1 MNPQTAIG
9 SPQRAP
15 AGNPPG
21 AAHFVEYALWYL
33 RTELAPTPG
42 RFDAMVRTLLA
53 SIIVTIVSMALEVP
67 LLSLSLFVIFMVNQ
81 ENVVRARMVAI
92 GIVVTAT
99 VGAAL
104 AILILRYTI
113 DDALMRIVVCA
124 LIVFACAYF
133 QRVCKLGILF
143 SLISLVVVFGQAA
156 ADDIHSGE
164 VIVRLCLWA
173 WVSVVYPTAV
183 ALIINL
189 WVLPARPERQFADEA
204 CRQLAGV
211 GQYLAHLV
219 AGEGWQ
225 PGPTSEGGPQASMK
239 LLQLQQACALQ
250 DKCSLWAG
258 KTGMLLIGAID
269 QLTATAAANGNH
281 PVVLSDAQC
290 GLVERILAQ
299 VDAIAVAIQG
309 QVSPVQT
316 EPWAG
321 VVLPP
326 DTPGTIRDVVCALR
340 LLFDTGALHEPAV
353 LLEEDPMFVA
363 DAWINP
369 SYMHIA
375 LKTMLSTYICY
386 TIYTGLSWPG
396 IHTSMLTCIIVAV
409 PGLGASTLKGAL
421 RIGGCLAGSLA
432 ALVATVFLMPHL
444 DSLTGLLLMVV
455 PIVAFSAW
463 VTAGSE
469 RISYAGLQVVFAFAL
484 SVLDHFGPTTNLTEM
499 RDRLVGVLLGV
510 TVSAIVNVYLW
521 PDSNHEPLLRQARQL
536 MDAINDLARKPQ
548 VEQPADVLAAQRL
561 RIWVLIAQCEQGLS
575 ERLLEPGQ
583 QIADRHELLALTT
596 QWTANAFR
604 IVQRITRARWSHASV
619 DEGTETALAELNAQM
634 AIMTNWTADARRSA

>member
-1 MNPQTAIG
+1 MNPQTVIG
-9 SPQRAP
+9 SKRPAP
-15 AGNPPG
+15 AGYP
-21 AAHFVEYALWYL
+21 AAAARFVEQAWRYL

-113 DDALMRIVVCA
+113 DDAAVRIVVCA
-124 LIVFACAYF
+124 MVVCVCAYF

-156 ADDIHSGE
+156 ADDIQSGE
-164 VIVRLCLWA
+164 VIIRLCLWA

-211 GQYLAHLV
+211 ARYLEDL
-219 AGEGWQ
+219 AGGVPWQ
-225 PGPTSEGGPQASMK
+225 PGQALECGPQATVQ
-239 LLQLQQACALQ
+239 LLQFQQACASA
-250 DKCSLWAG
+250 DPHSLWASKAG
-258 KTGMLLIGAID
+258 LLLISAID
-269 QLTATAAANGNH
+269 QLTATVAAHAAQ
-281 PVVLSDAQC
+281 PVGLSVAQR
-290 GLVERILAQ
+290 GLVGRIGAQ
-299 VDAIAVAIQG
+299 VHDLVVAIQG
-309 QVSPVQT
+309 QVSPAQT
-316 EPWAG
+316 EPWDG
-321 VVLPP
+321 VDIPP
-326 DTPGTIRDVVCALR
+326 DTPEVLRDLVTAMRV
-340 LLFDTGALHEPAV
+340 LFDTDALHEPAV
-353 LLEEDPMFVA
+353 LLKDDPMFVP
-363 DAWINP
+363 DAWVNP
-369 SYMHIA
+369 SYMHVA

-396 IHTSMLTCIIVAV
+396 IHTAMLTCIIVAV

-421 RIGGCLAGSLA
+421 RIGGCVTGSIA
-432 ALVATVFLMPHL
+432 ALVATVFIMPHL

-521 PDSNHEPLLRQARQL
+521 PDSNHEPLIRQARQL
-536 MDAINDLARKPQ
+536 MNAINDLARKPQ
-548 VEQPADVLAAQRL
+548 VVQPADVLAAERL
-561 RIWVLIAQCEQGLS
+561 RIWTLIAQCEQGLS
-575 ERLLEPGQ
+575 ERLMEPGQ
-583 QIADRHELLALTT
+583 QIADRNQLLDLTK
-596 QWTANAFR
+596 QWTANASR
-604 IVQRITRARWSHASV
+604 IVQRITRARWNHSIV
-619 DEGTETALAELNAQM
+619 DEGTEASLAELNAQM
-634 AIMTNWTADARRSA
+634 TIMTNWNADARGAA

>member
-1 MNPQTAIG
+1 MSQQTAIG
-9 SPQRAP
+9 LQRIAPAANPAAAARLMQRARR
-15 AGNPPG
+15 
-21 AAHFVEYALWYL
+21 YL

-42 RFDAMVRTLLA
+42 RFDAMVRTLVA

-81 ENVVRARMVAI
+81 EDVVRARMVAI
-92 GIVVTAT
+92 GIFLTAT
-99 VGAAL
+99 LGAAL

-113 DDALMRIVVCA
+113 DDAPVRIVVCA
-124 LIVFACAYF
+124 MVVCVCAYF
-133 QRVCKLGILF
+133 QRVCKLGLLF

-156 ADDIHSGE
+156 ADDIQSGE

-189 WVLPARPERQFADEA
+189 WVLPARPERRFADEA

-211 GQYLAHLV
+211 AHYLGDLAR
-219 AGEGWQ
+219 GESSQ
-225 PGPTSEGGPQASMK
+225 PGQAIESGPRATVR
-239 LLQLQQACALQ
+239 LLQYQQACASQ
-250 DKCSLWAG
+250 DPHSLWAS
-258 KTGMLLIGAID
+258 KTGLLLISAID
-269 QLTATAAANGNH
+269 QLTATVAMHVAQ
-281 PVVLSDAQC
+281 PVGLSAPQRA
-290 GLVERILAQ
+290 LVGRILAQ
-299 VDAIAVAIQG
+299 VQALEVSIQA
-309 QVSPVQT
+309 QVSPVAT

-321 VVLPP
+321 VEIA
-326 DTPGTIRDVVCALR
+326 PGIPETLKDLVTAMRI
-340 LLFDTGALHEPAV
+340 LFDADALHEPAV
-353 LLEEDPMFVA
+353 LLKDDPMFLP
-363 DAWINP
+363 DAWANP
-369 SYMHIA
+369 SYMHVA

-396 IHTSMLTCIIVAV
+396 IHTAMLTCIIVAV
-409 PGLGASTLKGAL
+409 PGLGASTMKGAL
-421 RIGGCLAGSLA
+421 RIGGCVTGSLA
-432 ALVATVFLMPHL
+432 ALVATVFVMPHL

-521 PDSNHEPLLRQARQL
+521 PDSNHEPLVRQARQL
-536 MDAINDLARKPQ
+536 MDAINDLARAPQ
-548 VEQPADVLAAQRL
+548 VVLPADVLAAERL
-561 RIWVLIAQCEQGLS
+561 RIWTLIAQCEQGLS
-575 ERLLEPGQ
+575 ERLMEPGQ
-583 QIADRHELLALTT
+583 QIADRQQLLDLSNAWT
-596 QWTANAFR
+596 QTAAR
-604 IVQRITRARWSHASV
+604 IVQQITRARWRHSTV
-619 DEGTETALAELNAQM
+619 DAGTEAGLAELNAQM
-634 AIMTNWTADARRSA
+634 ATMMNWDADARGAA